1 MQRSGES
8 PRANPHNSSFDWILY
23 LAMWNRLMRIAIQ
36 ESFRRSALSAA
47 LLVVAS
53 PLLSAQSKD
62 TIDFGVEVK
71 PILARHCFACHGPDQ
86 AESGLDLTDPQT
98 VLDLTLD
105 SGLHAVVAGDPDAS
119 ELLRRVRSTDELE
132 KMPPEGEP
140 LTPEE
145 IAILERWI
153 AQGAPWETHWAFRP
167 AANPDPPAVRDQG
180 WVRNPIDRFI
190 LAKIEEAGL
199 QPAPL
204 ANRRALIRRAYYD
217 LIGLPPTP
225 EEVEAFVDDA
235 DPLAYERLIDR
246 LLASPHY
253 GEKWGRQWLD
263 LVRYAESNSF
273 ERDLQKPN
281 AWRFRDYVIRSFH
294 DDKPYDQFVR
304 EQLAGD
310 ELPNR
315 TTESIIASGYQ
326 RLGIWDDEPADPAQ
340 FRFDELDDLVSTTSQ
355 AFLGLTIGCARCH
368 DHKVDPIPQSDY
380 YAMVAFFHEVTSY
393 AHRSDLTG
401 NNQTDISPP
410 ELRARYAELT
420 KQINDLTT
428 KMTEIEQ
435 TGIVKMPG
443 PDQRKTEGPEREKVL
458 TEKLEKFLS
467 PDEWKNYR
475 LLQDERNARQQD
487 LKNLPPRAMALSV
500 AKCLPE
506 PPITHV
512 LLRGS
517 PHAPGDVVE
526 PRFPTLFENEPP
538 VIPPRRPDA
547 TSSGRRLAL
556 ANWMT
561 SPENRLTSRVM
572 VNRIWQ
578 FHFGRG
584 IVRSSNNFGQLGI
597 PPTHPE
603 LLDWL
608 SHEFVRQQW
617 RLKPMH
623 RMIML
628 SATYRMSSEAEEKAL
643 AADPANDLFWRF
655 NPRRLSA
662 EELRDSLLALTGELN
677 PQMLGP
683 WFYPKLSQEVLAGQS
698 RPGDG
703 WGESSPSER
712 GRRSI
717 YAHVKRSLPV
727 PILSVFDFPDTD
739 GSCEARF
746 ATTQPA
752 QALTM
757 LNGNLVNEQAT
768 AFAERLRRESSSREE
783 QVRIAL
789 ETALSRP
796 VIDQEVKHGLEL
808 MDTLEREHKVEP
820 DTALELY
827 CLVVLNLNEFLYL
840 D

>member
-1 MQRSGES
+1 MQ
-8 PRANPHNSSFDWILY
+8 
-23 LAMWNRLMRIAIQ
+23 IAIQ
-36 ESFRRSALSAA
+36 EIFCRCFMTAA
-47 LLVVAS
+47 LLIFAS
-53 PLLSAQSKD
+53 QCLFAQSEPA
-62 TIDFGVEVK
+62 IDFGVEVK

-86 AESGLDLTDPQT
+86 AESGLDLTDLDS
-98 VLDLTLD
+98 VLNSTLD
-105 SGLHAVVAGDPDAS
+105 SGLHAVIAGDPDSS
-119 ELLRRVRSTDELE
+119 ELLRRVRSNDEFE
-132 KMPPEGEP
+132 KMPPEGES
-140 LTPEE
+140 LSAKEV
-145 IAILERWI
+145 AILERWI
-153 AQGAPWETHWAFRP
+153 QQGAAWETHWAFRP
-167 AANPDPPAVRDQG
+167 ASNPDPPVVRDEN
-180 WVRNPIDRFI
+180 WVRSPIDRFI

-199 QPAPL
+199 QPAPP
-204 ANRRALIRRAYYD
+204 ANRRILIRRAYYD

-225 EEVEAFVDDA
+225 QEVEAFVDDP

-246 LLASPHY
+246 LLVSPHY

-281 AWRFRDYVIRSFH
+281 AWRFRDYVIQSFN

-315 TTESIIASGYQ
+315 TTESIIASGYL
-326 RLGIWDDEPADPAQ
+326 RLGIWDDEPADPVQ

-368 DHKVDPIPQSDY
+368 DHKIDPIPQSDY

-393 AHRSDLTG
+393 AERGDLTG

-410 ELRARYAELT
+410 ELRARYAKLT
-420 KQINDLTT
+420 KQINDLTSTMT
-428 KMTEIEQ
+428 KIEQ
-435 TGIVKMPG
+435 AAIVNMPG
-443 PDQRKTEGPEREKVL
+443 PDQRKTEGPEREQVL
-458 TEKLEKFLS
+458 KEKLEQFLS
-467 PDEWKNYR
+467 PEEWTNYR
-475 LLQDERNARQQD
+475 RLQEERKARQQD
-487 LKNLPPRAMALSV
+487 LKDLPPRQMALSV

-526 PRFPTLFENEPP
+526 PHFPTLFANDPP

-597 PPTHPE
+597 PPTHPD

-608 SHEFVRQQW
+608 SHEFVRQDW

-628 SATYRMSSEAEEKAL
+628 SATYRMSSQGDEKAL

-677 PQMLGP
+677 PQMHGP

-703 WGESSPSER
+703 WGDSNPAER

-757 LNGNLVNEQAT
+757 LNGNLVNEQAKS
-768 AFAERLRRESSSREE
+768 FAARLKRESRSRDE
-783 QVRIAL
+783 QVQIAL
-789 ETALSRP
+789 EAALSRP
-796 VIDQEVKHGLEL
+796 VTDQEIAYGLEL
-808 MDTLEREHKVEP
+808 MHTLEQEHQVDSE
-820 DTALELY
+820 TALELY